1 MLQEEAVRRELQEES
16 QAKESWRR
24 RNAIEIK
31 VEREIWSQIS
41 EDLKYHFQRSSF
53 DQPNMRNI
61 CQYECEICEDR
72 HYHSKPI
79 FTVRESQGDY
89 QFVNPFP
96 LEMKEVNLIL
106 QRDQILLNIV

>member
-1 MLQEEAVRRELQEES
+1 MPM
-16 QAKESWRR
+16 KERL
-24 RNAIEIK
+24 
-31 VEREIWSQIS
+31 SQIC
-41 EDLKYHFQRSSF
+41 ECKDQKYNFQRTSF

-79 FTVRESQGDY
+79 LSVRECQEDY

-96 LEMKEVNLIL
+96 LEMKEVIL
-106 QRDQILLNIV
+106 FSIFAERSDSIK